1 MSGKVGAW
9 IEMSVVTSAL
19 LWGEEDGRSHGP
31 EVCGLPD
38 QGRELRCGG
47 KTVVLF
53 LNIVSSV
60 M

>member
-47 KTVVLF
+47 KTVVLTTG
-53 LNIVSSV
+53 SY
-60 M
+60 